1 MTERK
6 HAPRQFS
13 TLTDLARHY
22 TRGITTRL
30 GTRAHQLGIQPDMV
44 TLVGLFVV
52 AISAYA
58 IAEGEFVLAAIIML
72 LGAPLDALDGAIAR
86 AMQRKGK
93 FGAMLDSTLDRYA
106 DGLIFM
112 GFAYYESF
120 WGNET
125 GAALSLAALLGS
137 LMVSYVRA
145 RAEGLNIDC
154 KVGLFTRM
162 ERMIVILVMLLTGWI
177 TIGLWILA
185 VGTHITV
192 VQRVYHVYRELKRIE
207 AES

>member
-30 GTRAHQLGIQPDMV
+30 GTRAHQLGIHPDMV